1 MPMTSRREPA
11 VLVAGLLTSVLW
23 VGSAVLSDRVDVTV
37 TGQTILAALL
47 AGAVVVALTYLATRR
62 LPPRTGTPAAFLGSW
77 FAVVV
82 GGAAGAV
89 ADVVADV
96 TFPSPENP
104 AFLLLTASF
113 DGGSWGLAAGWL
125 VGLVVV
131 GTLGLTSRRDPA
143 SLPATRRAR
152 KPSRA
157 RAYPTVLVAGGVGAL
172 VWASVGAAG
181 SWLVWHRSARGP
193 VDLLAEVTS
202 GAMAW
207 RFTAGRTVV
216 EPLEIGLAVLVG
228 LVVAGGTW
236 LATRRLPPRAS
247 RWSLVLAVWFVT
259 IAASSVAAASRSVTA
274 FAVGELRSTTLNL
287 ALSSVQASLFW
298 PLVLG
303 WSAGLAAALVY
314 RATGG
319 VPGGVPTADPA
330 GSTPVDGDV
339 EPVGTAGTIGATPG
353 DDLPRSTLHTDAE
366 EPAPVP

>member
-1 MPMTSRREPA
+1 MPMTSRREPV

-23 VGSAVLSDRVDVTV
+23 VGSALLNRSADAPFE
-37 TGQTILAALL
+37 GQTVLAGLL
-47 AGAVVVALTYLATRR
+47 AGAVVVAMTYLATRR
-62 LPPRTGTPAAFLGSW
+62 LPRGTGTWAVLLGTW
-77 FAVVV
+77 FGVVV

-96 TFPSPENP
+96 TFPSPDNP

-113 DGGSWGLAAGWL
+113 DGSSWGLGAGWL

-131 GTLGLTSRRDPA
+131 GTLSLTSRRDA
-143 SLPATRRAR
+143 SSLPATRRAR
-152 KPSRA
+152 KPLRA
-157 RAYPTVLVAGGVGAL
+157 RAYPTVLVAGGAGAL
-172 VWASVGAAG
+172 VWAGVGAAG

-207 RFTAGRTVV
+207 RFTTGRPVV
-216 EPLEIGLAVLVG
+216 EPLEMGLGVLVG

-247 RWSLVLAVWFVT
+247 RWSLVLAVWFVA
-259 IAASSVAAASRSVTA
+259 IAAASVAAATRSVMA
-274 FAVGELRSTTLNL
+274 FAVGELRSTTVNL

-303 WSAGLAAALVY
+303 WSAGLLAALVY

-319 VPGGVPTADPA
+319 ESAADAGGEPAADA
-330 GSTPVDGDV
+330 GST
-339 EPVGTAGTIGATPG
+339 TP
-353 DDLPRSTLHTDAE
+353 DDLSRSALHTDAE
-366 EPAPVP
+366 EPAAVP

>member
-11 VLVAGLLTSVLW
+11 VLAAGLLTSVLW
-23 VGSAVLSDRVDVTV
+23 VGSALLSRSADAPFE
-37 TGQTILAALL
+37 GQTVLAGLL
-47 AGAVVVALTYLATRR
+47 AGAVVVAVTYLATRR
-62 LPPRTGTPAAFLGSW
+62 LPRGTGTWALLLGTW
-77 FAVVV
+77 FGVVV

-96 TFPSPENP
+96 TFPSPDNP

-113 DGGSWGLAAGWL
+113 DGSSWGLSAGWL

-131 GTLGLTSRRDPA
+131 GTLSLTSRRDA
-143 SLPATRRAR
+143 SALPATRRAR
-152 KPSRA
+152 KPLRA
-157 RAYPTVLVAGGVGAL
+157 RTYPTALVAGGVGAL
-172 VWASVGAAG
+172 VWAGVGAAG

-207 RFTAGRTVV
+207 RFTTGRPVV
-216 EPLEIGLAVLVG
+216 EPLEMGLGVLVG

-247 RWSLVLAVWFVT
+247 RWSLVLAVWFVA
-259 IAASSVAAASRSVTA
+259 IAGGAGAPPATRSVMA
-274 FAVGELRSTTLNL
+274 FAVGELRSTTVNL

-303 WSAGLAAALVY
+303 WSAGLLAALVY

-319 VPGGVPTADPA
+319 EPAADA
-330 GSTPVDGDV
+330 GST
-339 EPVGTAGTIGATPG
+339 TP
-353 DDLPRSTLHTDAE
+353 DDLSRSALHTDAE
-366 EPAPVP
+366 EPVTVP